1 MANSTLIGKIH
12 MDCPICNMLH
22 EVEEWARMTS
32 ATMKGEKVFY
42 EEHFYVCTNN
52 QTGNSEFQ
60 TERLT
65 NNNEMTARNAYRKA
79 HNLLTSDEIVAVREN
94 YGLTQVEAARL
105 LGWGEAT
112 IARYESKAI
121 QDEAYDTLLRIIQEN
136 PLKAIALLD
145 KNSDK
150 FPEAKRMQIRTKMV
164 ERLDSYGKEYLSRQV
179 LMGAYVKFAVP
190 SDFNGYKLLDIDK
203 VESLVSY
210 YAERIAD
217 LYKCQLM
224 NLLWYAGALYFK
236 TGLVY
241 CHEPAGMLPVGHA
254 SLANLKNVN
263 VHAEEDCEVVKYRF
277 YPNTTLDSFELSKNE
292 TAILDAIIAKFRNY
306 DVSLLVSYVQ
316 EEAAYTQTDQGNII
330 PYNLAKKMRAF

>member
-105 LGWGEAT
+105 LGWGRRPSPGT
-112 IARYESKAI
+112 RARRSRTRHTTRCCASYRKIRSKRSRSWI
-121 QDEAYDTLLRIIQEN
+121 KTVTSFR
-136 PLKAIALLD
+136 
-145 KNSDK
+145 
-150 FPEAKRMQIRTKMV
+150 KRRECRS
-164 ERLDSYGKEYLSRQV
+164 ERRWWKD
-179 LMGAYVKFAVP
+179 
-190 SDFNGYKLLDIDK
+190 
-203 VESLVSY
+203 
-210 YAERIAD
+210 
-217 LYKCQLM
+217 
-224 NLLWYAGALYFK
+224 
-236 TGLVY
+236 
-241 CHEPAGMLPVGHA
+241 
-254 SLANLKNVN
+254 
-263 VHAEEDCEVVKYRF
+263 
-277 YPNTTLDSFELSKNE
+277 
-292 TAILDAIIAKFRNY
+292 
-306 DVSLLVSYVQ
+306 
-316 EEAAYTQTDQGNII
+316 
-330 PYNLAKKMRAF
+330 